1 MSEITSPQDGL
12 LGGDELLAALLGR
25 WRQILIAG
33 IAAALLGFGLSALQ
47 PVEYTAEASLLL
59 ADPRNTGLFGETG
72 VNFLDPSRYV
82 RNQAEFARSNPVV
95 ERASVLLDGRL
106 DRDEVRERSTIQP
119 ATDLDQLSIRVTDG
133 TASGAAQIANAIGEA
148 YQAVVR
154 EEAERSTQAS
164 LTELQAQRS
173 ELQAAIDAAEERLAA
188 APGDASARAE
198 RDAAVNQLI
207 TIDSRADQIAVDSTL
222 FGSGVELFERADVP
236 RSPSA
241 PTPLRNAVLAGI
253 LGALAA
259 AALAWWRADETATA
273 DGRNDPSR
281 MLKAPLLGTVP
292 SFEEIGLTG
301 SVPTV
306 EAPKSPAGEAYQ
318 FLVGSLAFALAENGG
333 RSVVLTS
340 ASPIDGKTVT
350 CLNLAVAAAQ
360 DGRDVVLVDAD
371 TRVRGLTRRLGAKDT
386 GGLPALADAR
396 NDLSEIVVPLTADDG
411 KHVPFIP
418 AKSLGDDTAAFF
430 RTPGF
435 RQAVTRL
442 KQVADLIIVDSPP
455 LLLASDASA
464 IATNVDGIVVVVAR
478 GTSMKLLEE
487 MRERLDM
494 IGTPVLGYVY
504 TKAKL
509 DGAGYGDYAYRY
521 GYSYAYGYGE
531 TPNDRRPQKSAKVRK
546 RSGGR
551 HREKAATK

>member
-1 MSEITSPQDGL
+1 M
-12 LGGDELLAALLGR
+12 
-25 WRQILIAG
+25 
-33 IAAALLGFGLSALQ
+33 
-47 PVEYTAEASLLL
+47 
-59 ADPRNTGLFGETG
+59 
-72 VNFLDPSRYV
+72 
-82 RNQAEFARSNPVV
+82 
-95 ERASVLLDGRL
+95 
-106 DRDEVRERSTIQP
+106 
-119 ATDLDQLSIRVTDG
+119 
-133 TASGAAQIANAIGEA
+133 
-148 YQAVVR
+148 
-154 EEAERSTQAS
+154 
-164 LTELQAQRS
+164 
-173 ELQAAIDAAEERLAA
+173 
-188 APGDASARAE
+188 
-198 RDAAVNQLI
+198 
-207 TIDSRADQIAVDSTL
+207 
-222 FGSGVELFERADVP
+222 
-236 RSPSA
+236 
-241 PTPLRNAVLAGI
+241 
-253 LGALAA
+253 
-259 AALAWWRADETATA
+259 
-273 DGRNDPSR
+273 
-281 MLKAPLLGTVP
+281 
-292 SFEEIGLTG
+292 
-301 SVPTV
+301 
-306 EAPKSPAGEAYQ
+306 
-318 FLVGSLAFALAENGG
+318 
-333 RSVVLTS
+333 
-340 ASPIDGKTVT
+340 
-350 CLNLAVAAAQ
+350 
-360 DGRDVVLVDAD
+360 
-371 TRVRGLTRRLGAKDT
+371 
-386 GGLPALADAR
+386 
-396 NDLSEIVVPLTADDG
+396 PLTADDG

>member
-1 MSEITSPQDGL
+1 MASEIVQGSADVAVEAVL
-12 LGGDELLAALLGR
+12 SR
-25 WRQILIAG
+25 WRHLLLVGVIG
-33 IAAALLGFGLSALQ
+33 ALLGFGLSAVQ
-47 PVEYTAEASLLL
+47 TVEYTADAALLL
-59 ADPRNTGLFGETG
+59 ADPRNTGLFGESG

-82 RNQAEFARSNPVV
+82 RNQAEFARSNPVM

-106 DRDEVRERSTIQP
+106 DVDQLRERATVRA
-119 ATDLDQLSIRVTDG
+119 ATDLDQLSVLATDG

-164 LTELQAQRS
+164 LTELQSQRS
-173 ELQAAIDAAEERLAA
+173 ELQAAIESAEARLATS
-188 APGDASARAE
+188 PGDASARAE

-259 AALAWWRADETATA
+259 AAWAWWRADETATA

-318 FLVGSLAFALAENGG
+318 FLVGALAFALAESGG

-340 ASPIDGKTVT
+340 ASPVDGKTVT

-371 TRVRGLTRRLGAKDT
+371 TRVRGLTRRLAAKDT

-396 NDLSEIVVPLTADDG
+396 KDLSEIVVPLTADEG
-411 KHVPFIP
+411 QYVPFIP

-435 RQAVTRL
+435 RQAITRL
-442 KQVADLIIVDSPP
+442 REVADLIIVDSPP

-464 IATNVDGIVVVVAR
+464 IATNVDGIVVVVSR

-487 MRERLDM
+487 MRERLDR
-494 IGTPVLGYVY
+494 IGTPAIGYIY

-531 TPNDRRPQKSAKVRK
+531 TPDDRRPQKEAKPR
-546 RSGGR
+546 RRPGGR
-551 HREKAATK
+551 HREKATTK